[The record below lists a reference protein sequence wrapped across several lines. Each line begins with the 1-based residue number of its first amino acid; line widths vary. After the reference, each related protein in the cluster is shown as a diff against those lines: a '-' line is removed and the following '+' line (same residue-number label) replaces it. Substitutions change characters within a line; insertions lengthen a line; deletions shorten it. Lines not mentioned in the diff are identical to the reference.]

1 MPQDNIRIAVLSG
14 GTATNELVSLFKSVS
29 ANITYILPIL
39 DNGGSTSELIRIT
52 GGPAIGDIRSRLT
65 RLIPENQ
72 EPLRKLLSFRLSSDP
87 REAKTQWNE
96 IVDGTHLLWANIDP
110 STREIFRAFF
120 IHVHS
125 DLLKRSKHLFSLHT
139 NKRQFRY
146 ELANVGNLFLT
157 GGRLF
162 IGSLDSAIELFA
174 RLTGIDAD
182 TQVLP
187 CLNTN
192 FTYHITALLENGS
205 IITGQSQIS
214 HPSESDTKVDIHPPP
229 IHASHPGTPQEGL
242 TNNSESVF
250 FLGTNDPAHVNYNDA
265 NSIVSDMSDNSSDE
279 ESGHVPQY
287 THPAL
292 KKSQL
297 HFNKSDHIE
306 PLPSPVER
314 IYYISPY
321 GEEICPTANSRVTN
335 SLASADVIVY
345 SIGSLMTSIIPI
357 VILKGVGKAIA
368 NDMLQEKERRKK
380 KRILLL
386 NGMNDRETYGMTAA
400 DFVKAIV
407 NLATYSLSESRIKST
422 SNIEEVTNQIQWN
435 KYITHLFYMKDPK
448 IEVDQEYLETKKN
461 ISCIEVK
468 REEHQDY
475 YDLNDLEAK
484 LKQISYDN

>member
-1 MPQDNIRIAVLSG
+1 MSQENIKIAILGG

-29 ANITYILPIL
+29 TNITYILPIL

-72 EPLRKLLSFRLSSDP
+72 EPLRKLLSFRLSANP
-87 REAKTQWNE
+87 RVAKMEWNE
-96 IVDGTHLLWANIDP
+96 IVDGTHQLWVDIDQ

-120 IHVHS
+120 IHVHVE
-125 DLLKRSKHLFSLHT
+125 LLKRSKHLFSLHA

-162 IGSLDSAIELFA
+162 IGSLDSAIELFS
-174 RLTGIDAD
+174 RLTGIDPN
-182 TQVLP
+182 TNVLP
-187 CLNTN
+187 CINTN
-192 FTYHITALLENGS
+192 FTYHITALLQDGS
-205 IITGQSQIS
+205 VITGQSQIS
-214 HPSESDTKVDIHPPP
+214 HPSEADPKIDIHPPP
-229 IHASHPGTPQEGL
+229 IHASHPGTPVEGDP
-242 TNNSESVF
+242 NENSESVF
-250 FLGTNDPAHVNYNDA
+250 FLGTNDPAHENFNDTH
-265 NSIVSDMSDNSSDE
+265 SVISKLSDESSDE

-306 PLPSPVER
+306 PLVSPIER
-314 IYYISPY
+314 IFYISPY

-335 SLASADVIVY
+335 CLTNADMVVY
-345 SIGSLMTSIIPI
+345 SIGSLMTSVVPI

-368 NDMLQEKERRKK
+368 SDIAQERAGTKK

-386 NGMNDRETYGMTAA
+386 NGSYDRETFGMTAV
-400 DFVKAIV
+400 DFIKTIV
-407 NLATYSLSESRIKST
+407 MLATYSLSESHIK
-422 SNIEEVTNQIQWN
+422 SNIENVSNEIEWN
-435 KYITHLFYMKDPK
+435 KYVTHLFYMNNPK
-448 IEVDQEYLETKKN
+448 IEVDSEYLESERN
-461 ISCIEVK
+461 ITCIEVD
-468 REEHQDY
+468 RIEGQDY
-475 YDLNDLEAK
+475 YNLEDLESK
-484 LKQISYDN
+484 LKRLARDI

>member
-1 MPQDNIRIAVLSG
+1 MLAAEKHRSTFLAPIGIGLALFIA
-14 GTATNELVSLFKSVS
+14 EL
-29 ANITYILPIL
+29 AGNC
-39 DNGGSTSELIRIT
+39 
-52 GGPAIGDIRSRLT
+52 SRLT

-87 REAKTQWNE
+87 REAKVQWND
-96 IVDGTHLLWANIDP
+96 IVDGTHPLWANIDP

-120 IHVHS
+120 IHVHG

-162 IGSLDSAIELFA
+162 IGSLDSAIELFS

-192 FTYHITALLENGS
+192 FTYHITALLENGL

-214 HPSESDTKVDIHPPP
+214 HPSESDTKVDIPPPP
-229 IHASHPGTPQEGL
+229 IHAAHPGTPQEGI
-242 TNNSESVF
+242 NDNSESVF
-250 FLGTNDPAHVNYNDA
+250 FLRTNDPAHVNYNDT
-265 NSIVSDMSDNSSDE
+265 NSLVSDISDDSSDE

-306 PLPSPVER
+306 PLLSPIER

-335 SLASADVIVY
+335 SLANADVIVY
-345 SIGSLMTSIIPI
+345 SIGSLMTSIVPI

-368 NDMLQEKERRKK
+368 NDIIQEKGGRKK

-386 NGMNDRETYGMTAA
+386 NGVNDRETFGMTAA
-400 DFVKAIV
+400 DFVRVIV
-407 NLATYSLSESRIKST
+407 KLATYSLSESRMT
-422 SNIEEVTNQIQWN
+422 SNIEDVSNQIQWN

-448 IEVDQEYLETKKN
+448 IEVEREYLESEKN

-475 YDLNDLEAK
+475 YDLNDLEVK
-484 LKQISYDN
+484 LRHIAYGN